1 MRNVA
6 EGSLTETVMIY
17 RESRVA
23 DGHGGST
30 VTETLVETTIG
41 RVESKTV
48 ELRTVGGKITLAEKT
63 YVYLPAETD
72 VRPEDIVVCGERFTV
87 KDRPGGGFSGV
98 EWLCCQQFETARPG
112 KRTDAQHRTGTR
124 EPGKA
129 AVWHEPQAIQ

>member
-30 VTETLVETTIG
+30 VSETLVETTIG

-48 ELRTVGGKITLAEKT
+48 ELRTVGGKVTLAEKT

-87 KDRPGGGFSGV
+87 VDFTRRI
-98 EWLCCQQFETARPG
+98 FEVL
-112 KRTDAQHRTGTR
+112 R
-124 EPGKA
+124 ECEVKKG
-129 AVWHEPQAIQ
+129 